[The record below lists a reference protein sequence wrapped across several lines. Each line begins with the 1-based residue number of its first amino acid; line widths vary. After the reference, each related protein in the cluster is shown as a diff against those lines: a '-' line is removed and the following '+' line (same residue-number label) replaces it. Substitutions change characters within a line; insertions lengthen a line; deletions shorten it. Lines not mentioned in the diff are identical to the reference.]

1 MQLACRQRAAVA
13 TSASGCGTA
22 PAAPRS
28 AAPGI
33 GASFEEDARTPRP
46 NASRGVDRRLLERP
60 AGEVLMPHQNRLRSV
75 RTFEKSIDSSAQLAK
90 FSCVVRLRSPV
101 VAMLATVSLVAC
113 ALQGRRLDSPIY
125 RDLRGWMTDTTLA
138 PEFCARETRLHKV
151 APADFDG
158 LRGVMALE
166 DIAPGEEIVAI
177 PARFALD
184 LGTSSTD
191 PLAAA
196 EKLCVEP
203 TIKPLRL
210 RSNLSGLG

>member
-1 MQLACRQRAAVA
+1 M
-13 TSASGCGTA
+13 
-22 PAAPRS
+22 
-28 AAPGI
+28 
-33 GASFEEDARTPRP
+33 
-46 NASRGVDRRLLERP
+46 
-60 AGEVLMPHQNRLRSV
+60 
-75 RTFEKSIDSSAQLAK
+75 AK
-90 FSCVVRLRSPV
+90 FSRLVRLRSPV